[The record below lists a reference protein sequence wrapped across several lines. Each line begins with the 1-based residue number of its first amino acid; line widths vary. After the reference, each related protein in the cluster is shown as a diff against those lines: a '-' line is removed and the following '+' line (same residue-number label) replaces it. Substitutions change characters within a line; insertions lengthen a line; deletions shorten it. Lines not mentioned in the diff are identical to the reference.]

1 MAGRRFAPVFAENF
15 LRNLDAIESFL
26 KPEGVAAF
34 QRLLDRLLDDVVPM
48 LTRFPDAGRNFL
60 QHPIRSREAR
70 TLVRK
75 LKSLLSRTDD
85 LREFV
90 VDDYLLL
97 YLLRGRELIF
107 LAIKH
112 HRQLSFDLRRF
123 WAQVG

>member
-15 LRNLDAIESFL
+15 LRNLDAIETFL
-26 KPEGVAAF
+26 KPEGPPAF
-34 QRLLDRLLDDVVPM
+34 QRLLDRLLDDIIPM
-48 LTRFPDAGRNFL
+48 LIRFPDAGRNFL
-60 QHPIRSREAR
+60 HHPVRSREAR

-75 LKSLLSRTDD
+75 LKSLLARTDH

-90 VDDYLLL
+90 VDDYILL
-97 YLLRGRELIF
+97 YVLRGRELIF

-123 WAQVG
+123 WA